1 MAKGHDDVY
10 DVRTMEDGEL
20 RTLVVQL
27 LREEP
32 SIDADGIDVFVR
44 AGTVRV
50 RGRLGTEQEIEAVEQ
65 ILLDRLGVE
74 NMENELVV
82 DELVRH
88 SLSEAADVASIEE
101 DRASYNRQS
110 RGDRTDPEASHLIE
124 NVESELYGTEDMQKA
139 IEQGE
144 SYTPPDAPH
153 EEGTRSRERH

>member
-1 MAKGHDDVY
+1 MAGHDDVY

-20 RTLVVQL
+20 RALIVEL

-32 SIDADGIDVFVR
+32 SLDADGVEVSVR

-50 RGRLGTEQEIEAVEQ
+50 RGRLGTEEEIEAVET

-74 NMENELVV
+74 NIENELVV

-88 SLSEAADVASIEE
+88 TLSEAADDASIEE
-101 DRASYNRQS
+101 DRGAYNRLS
-110 RGDRTDPEASHLIE
+110 RGDRTDPEAAHLLE
-124 NVESELYGTEDMQKA
+124 DVEGELYGTEDMQKA
-139 IEQGE
+139 TEQGE

>member
-1 MAKGHDDVY
+1 MAGHEDVY
-10 DVRTMEDGEL
+10 DVRSMGDAEL
-20 RTLVVQL
+20 RTLVVEL

-32 SIDADGIDVFVR
+32 SLDADGVEVFVR

-50 RGRLGTEQEIEAVEQ
+50 RGRLGTEQEIEAVET

-74 NMENELVV
+74 NIENELVV

-88 SLSEAADVASIEE
+88 SLSEAADDAAIEE
-101 DRASYNRQS
+101 DRGAYNRNT
-110 RGDRTDPEASHLIE
+110 RGDRTDPEAAHLME
-124 NVESELYGTEDMQKA
+124 DVEGELYGTEDMQKA

-144 SYTPPDAPH
+144 SYTPPDSPH